1 MASRSIFLP
10 PPKFKL
16 KGRWLG
22 EEPPIESG
30 GPSRERGDVEASA
43 EADSLNSQP
52 RKASAYTK
60 ASVPQ
65 TDTGGWA

>member
-1 MASRSIFLP
+1 MGVDDGKQVNIPAP
-10 PPKFKL
+10 PTFKL

-22 EEPPIESG
+22 EDPPIESG

-43 EADSLNSQP
+43 KADSSNYQP

-60 ASVPQ
+60 ASVP
-65 TDTGGWA
+65 